1 MGSLVNAD
9 NVTMNLIISL
19 LSGFIT
25 FCFDYSPGLL
35 NMTAAK
41 VNLKEGKEMPLG
53 SFRAVIIFFQAYL
66 AILFARVIDIRPDIV
81 ILLREVGF
89 VYLSFNVLFLF

>member
-1 MGSLVNAD
+1 VNAD

-25 FCFDYSPGLL
+25 ADWDTPPGLL

-53 SFRAVIIFFQAYL
+53 SFSSSDNHFFKP
-66 AILFARVIDIRPDIV
+66 I
-81 ILLREVGF
+81 
-89 VYLSFNVLFLF
+89 

>member
-1 MGSLVNAD
+1 
-9 NVTMNLIISL
+9 MNLIISL

-25 FCFDYSPGLL
+25 ADWDYSARLL

-53 SFRAVIIFFQAYL
+53 SFSEQ
-66 AILFARVIDIRPDIV
+66 
-81 ILLREVGF
+81 
-89 VYLSFNVLFLF
+89 

>member
-1 MGSLVNAD
+1 
-9 NVTMNLIISL
+9 MNLIISL

-25 FCFDYSPGLL
+25 ALIGITRRLL

-41 VNLKEGKEMPLG
+41 VNLKEGKEMPLVCFG
-53 SFRAVIIFFQAYL
+53 AVIIIFFQAYS

-81 ILLREVGF
+81 ILLREV
-89 VYLSFNVLFLF
+89 VL

>member
-1 MGSLVNAD
+1 MLT
-9 NVTMNLIISL
+9 TMNLIISL
-19 LSGFIT
+19 LSGFLTALIGIT
-25 FCFDYSPGLL
+25 PPGLL

-53 SFRAVIIFFQAYL
+53 SFSSSDNHFFKPTS
-66 AILFARVIDIRPDIV
+66 DIVCSCDRYRPDIV

-89 VYLSFNVLFLF
+89 ILTVYFCF

>member
-1 MGSLVNAD
+1 
-9 NVTMNLIISL
+9 MNLIISL

-25 FCFDYSPGLL
+25 ALIGITPPGLL

-53 SFRAVIIFFQAYL
+53 SFSEQ
-66 AILFARVIDIRPDIV
+66 
-81 ILLREVGF
+81 
-89 VYLSFNVLFLF
+89 

>member
-1 MGSLVNAD
+1 VNAD

-25 FCFDYSPGLL
+25 ALIGITPPGLL

-41 VNLKEGKEMPLG
+41 VNLKEKKCLLVR
-53 SFRAVIIFFQAYL
+53 FRAVIIIFFK
-66 AILFARVIDIRPDIV
+66 PTCDIV
-81 ILLREVGF
+81 CSCDRYPSRYSDFMREVGL
-89 VYLSFNVLFLF
+89 VYLRLYVLFFLL

>member
-1 MGSLVNAD
+1 
-9 NVTMNLIISL
+9 
-19 LSGFIT
+19 
-25 FCFDYSPGLL
+25 
-35 NMTAAK
+35 MTAAK

-53 SFRAVIIFFQAYL
+53 RFRAVIIIFFQAYL

-89 VYLSFNVLFLF
+89 VYLTFYFCF

>member
-1 MGSLVNAD
+1 VNAD

-19 LSGFIT
+19 LSGFLLIGIT
-25 FCFDYSPGLL
+25 PPGLL

-53 SFRAVIIFFQAYL
+53 SFSDSDNHFFKP
-66 AILFARVIDIRPDIV
+66 ICDIV
-81 ILLREVGF
+81 CSCDRYPSRYSDFIT
-89 VYLSFNVLFLF
+89 